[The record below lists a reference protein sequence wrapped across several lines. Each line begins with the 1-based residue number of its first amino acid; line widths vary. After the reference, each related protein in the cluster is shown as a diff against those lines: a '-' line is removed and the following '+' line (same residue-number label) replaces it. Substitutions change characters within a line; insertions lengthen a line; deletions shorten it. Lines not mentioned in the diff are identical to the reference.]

1 MTAAFK
7 AGAVWPAPFDPAVCV
22 YYNRYAGNKEEHA
35 PRVPAEVKSMK
46 TVLKMLSLML
56 ALSLALGVLQI
67 GAYAALN
74 DGKKLTAVV
83 KLEVGRMSGSTFTP
97 LKGGENI
104 AKGQVITVRIV
115 PETDFLCGAI
125 CFVVLFS
132 RNAFD
137 VVGTGKGIFVPNK
150 SNTFYA
156 KAVASYDGTE
166 LPPAAIK
173 EYKAVYGET
182 GGQTMYNAY
191 KAVKTQFLAN
201 SNAPN
206 GGYPEYLPG
215 TWLYSFNLKAVRNIT
230 ADAGAKILMDPRWVR
245 TPEEGRT
252 SLPAYF
258 NKCISR
264 DQRSTSGSSTTYHFI
279 LDFSGANIFL
289 PKLAVPGNF
298 KAASASYNSVK
309 LSWNAVAGATGYVV
323 YRSASASSG
332 YARIKVTKELSLTDT
347 GRTTGTKYYYK
358 VRAYRTAGGTDYYGS
373 PSAAV
378 SAVPLPGVPGSF
390 KAEAQA
396 GLSVKLSWSAVPG
409 ATGYV
414 LYRKSSLT
422 NAYSRLKV
430 LTGTSWTDKDGL
442 VKGRTYSYKVRA
454 YRTVSGKNYYG
465 ALSPAKSVTAR

>member
-7 AGAVWPAPFDPAVCV
+7 AGAVRPAPFDPAACI
-22 YYNRYAGNKEEHA
+22 YYNRYAGNKKEHA
-35 PRVPAEVKSMK
+35 LRVPAEVKSMK

-56 ALSLALGVLQI
+56 ALSLALGALQI

-97 LKGGENI
+97 LKDGENI
-104 AKGQVITVRIV
+104 AKDQVITVRIV
-115 PETDFLCGAI
+115 PETDFLCGTVRFA
-125 CFVVLFS
+125 VLFGK
-132 RNAFD
+132 NAFTII
-137 VVGTGKGIFVPNK
+137 GSQKSAFTPNP
-150 SNTFYA
+150 SNTYYA
-156 KAVASYDGTE
+156 KAVGDYSGATYVPLKVFQE
-166 LPPAAIK
+166 
-173 EYKAVYGET
+173 VYGASA
-182 GGQTMYNAY
+182 GQTMFNAY
-191 KAVKTQFLAN
+191 TAVCVTAQAQ
-201 SNAPN
+201 SNAAN
-206 GGYPEYLPG
+206 GGHPEYLPG
-215 TWLYSFNLKAVRNIT
+215 TWLFRFNLKAVRNIT
-230 ADAGAKILMDPRWVR
+230 ADAGTKIVMDPRWVR

-252 SLPAYF
+252 TLPAYF
-258 NKCISR
+258 YKCESR
-264 DQRSTSGSSTTYHFI
+264 DMLSSKGSSTTYNFI
-279 LDFSGANIFL
+279 LGFSGANIFL